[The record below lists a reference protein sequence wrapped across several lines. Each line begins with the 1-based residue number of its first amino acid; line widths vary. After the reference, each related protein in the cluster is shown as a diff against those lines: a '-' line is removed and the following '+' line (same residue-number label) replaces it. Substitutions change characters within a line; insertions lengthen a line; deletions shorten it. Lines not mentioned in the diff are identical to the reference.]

1 MGSEGFLGEGVR
13 KGGRE
18 EEPMI
23 FLRAPTFSVKDL
35 WPEKGTKNQDINKPG
50 GGRKLAK
57 QKTDLPGEQIYI

>member
-1 MGSEGFLGEGVR
+1 
-13 KGGRE
+13 
-18 EEPMI
+18 MI